1 MRRQL
6 NSAVHRRL
14 NVLLLLD
21 DGWSAERIAEALFIE
36 AETVRAHYR
45 RHLSGGRKVIEQL
58 SYVGSAP
65 VLGAEQQAVLEAELD
80 ARIYMS
86 AKEACGFVLRRLGLS
101 DTPHAMARLLRRI
114 GYV

>member
-1 MRRQL
+1 MAGLVLSGEDCAQFLSLMRRQL

-45 RHLSGGRKVIEQL
+45 RYLAGGPEVIEQL

-65 VLGAEQQAVLEAELD
+65 VLGAEQQVL
-80 ARIYMS
+80 YQS
-86 AKEACGFVLRRLGLS
+86 SK
-101 DTPHAMARLLRRI
+101 
-114 GYV
+114 